1 MKLII
6 QIPCFN
12 EEKTLED
19 TINDLPKTVLGFD
32 CVEVLVIDDGST
44 DKTFEKAKELGVE
57 HIIQLG
63 SNRGLATAFKI
74 GIEHALDLG
83 ADVIVNT
90 DGDNQYYGKDIPKLT
105 QPIVEKKADM
115 VIGCRPINN
124 HPDFSFPKKILQ
136 RLGSWTLRKISRTN
150 IRDAASGF
158 RGLSR
163 ETCQRLSIISQFSY
177 TMESLIQAGNSG
189 LRIKSVEIRVNKKT
203 RPSRLFKNIPEFIF
217 KSSSTILMMFLLYR
231 PGRFFTLCSSFF
243 LMPSLIIGLRF
254 IYLSYIN
261 PDPSRSY
268 IPHFIPSLILL
279 SILALIGF
287 LFIAIGILGIKIK
300 SLRQIQHEILYHTRK
315 NKKY

>member
-12 EEKTLED
+12 EEKTLAD
-19 TINDLPKTVLGFD
+19 TINNLPKTVYGFD
-32 CVEVLVIDDGST
+32 FVEILVIDDGST
-44 DKTFEKAKELGVE
+44 DKTFEKAKELGVD

-74 GIEHALDLG
+74 GIEYALDLG

-90 DGDNQYYGKDIPKLT
+90 DGNNQYCGEDIPKLT
-105 QPIVEKKADM
+105 QPIVQKKADM

-124 HPDFSFPKKILQ
+124 HPDFSLQKKILQ
-136 RLGSWTLRKISRTN
+136 RLGSWALRKISQTN
-150 IRDAASGF
+150 TRDAASGF
-158 RGLSR
+158 RGFSR

-189 LRIKSVEIRVNKKT
+189 LRIKSVDIRVNKKT
-203 RPSRLFKNIPEFIF
+203 RNSRLFKNIPEFIF
-217 KSSSTILMMFLLYR
+217 KSTSTILMMFLLYR

-243 LMPSLIIGLRF
+243 LIPSFLIGLRF
-254 IYLSYIN
+254 IYLIYFN
-261 PDPSRSY
+261 TDPSRTY
-268 IPHFIPSLILL
+268 IPSLILL
-279 SILALIGF
+279 SILAITGF
-287 LFIAIGILGIKIK
+287 LFIAIGIIGIKIK

-315 NKKY
+315 NKKN

>member
-12 EEKTLED
+12 EEKTLAD
-19 TINDLPKTVLGFD
+19 TINNLPKTVYGFD
-32 CVEVLVIDDGST
+32 FVEILVIDDGST
-44 DKTFEKAKELGVE
+44 DKTFEKAKELGVD

-74 GIEHALDLG
+74 GIEYALDLG

-90 DGDNQYYGKDIPKLT
+90 DGDNQYCGEDIPKLT
-105 QPIVEKKADM
+105 QPIVQKKADM

-124 HPDFSFPKKILQ
+124 HPDFSLQKKILQ
-136 RLGSWTLRKISRTN
+136 RLGSWALRKISQTN
-150 IRDAASGF
+150 TRDAASGF
-158 RGLSR
+158 RGFSR

-189 LRIKSVEIRVNKKT
+189 LRIKSVDIRVNKKT
-203 RPSRLFKNIPEFIF
+203 RNSRLFKNIPEFIF
-217 KSSSTILMMFLLYR
+217 KSTSTILMMFLLYR

-243 LMPSLIIGLRF
+243 LIPSFLIGLRF
-254 IYLSYIN
+254 IYLIYFN
-261 PDPSRSY
+261 TDPSRTY
-268 IPHFIPSLILL
+268 IPSLILL
-279 SILALIGF
+279 SILAITGF
-287 LFIAIGILGIKIK
+287 LFIAIGIIGIKIK

-315 NKKY
+315 NKKN